1 MSSLN
6 RASALR
12 IGFLT
17 DQDVRTPV
25 AASGMVQS
33 SYQAIVRNSTNV
45 RLLFAGGPPAA
56 PQGRLHRRF
65 NRLKSRL
72 YPKAAT
78 YDAEIEQARRT
89 ASRAR
94 ALVEPGSF
102 DAIVSP
108 FSGRCL
114 FEASFPC
121 PVIYASDATAKL
133 MADSVYF
140 AGGSEGFRR
149 ACIDLEADFSARVDA
164 AAFASHATLKSAVT
178 DFRYPQARSLVVP
191 LGANLTPPD
200 DWRESPSAPS
210 ASDVSLLLIAVDVAR
225 KRLDLCVATMEILR
239 RKGINARLH
248 LVGGDPGRFRKSAG
262 FSYHGFIDRMRAEE
276 KRRLIDL
283 LTNSHVLMLPSV
295 AEMFGIAPVEAAHFA
310 RPSLVSDV
318 GGLPTVVQ
326 DGTTGFV
333 LPASAGPDTYAEKVL
348 WWIAHPEEYERMR
361 RAAQRRARQE
371 LTWDAWARRVLELID
386 PTLLSK
392 G

>member
-17 DQDVRTPV
+17 DQDVGTPV
-25 AASGMVQS
+25 AASGSMQS

-45 RLLFAGGPPAA
+45 KLLFAGGPPAA
-56 PQGRLHRRF
+56 PKGRLHRRF
-65 NRLKSRL
+65 DRLKTRL
-72 YPKAAT
+72 NPKAA
-78 YDAEIEQARRT
+78 YDTEIEQARQT

-94 ALVEPGSF
+94 ALVQPRSF
-102 DAIVSP
+102 DAIISP

-140 AGGSEGFRR
+140 EYFSEGFRR
-149 ACIDLEADFSARVDA
+149 ACVDLEADFSARVYA
-164 AAFASHATLKSAVT
+164 AAFSSHATLKSAIT
-178 DFRYPQARSLVVP
+178 DFRYPQARSVVVP
-191 LGANLTPPD
+191 IGANLTPPD
-200 DWRESPSAPS
+200 DWKESPSAPS
-210 ASDVSLLLIAVDVAR
+210 ASDVSLLLIAADVAR

-239 RKGINARLH
+239 RKGINAKLH
-248 LVGGDPGRFRKSAG
+248 LVGGDPGRFRKSVG
-262 FSYHGFIDRMRAEE
+262 FSYHGFIDRTRADE
-276 KRRLIDL
+276 KRRLTDL
-283 LTNSHVLMLPSV
+283 LTNSHVLLLPSI
-295 AEMFGIAPVEAAHFA
+295 AEMFGIAPAEAAHFA

-333 LPASAGPDTYAEKVL
+333 LQASAGPDAYAEKVL
-348 WWIAHPEEYERMR
+348 WWIANPEEYERMR
-361 RAAQRRARQE
+361 RAAQRRAHQE
-371 LTWDAWARRVLELID
+371 LNWDAWAARVLGLID
-386 PTLLSK
+386 PDAPNA